1 MIEGHPVMGVIDQIA
16 LEPEV
21 PLEQRPMDAFVTI
34 AKKRRL
40 IISDVKTRVGTT
52 VPNERNSRAAKMQ
65 VSLYHRMLSEM
76 IDGSVDTTTLFT
88 ALGLDSGACFSD
100 AFLVEAGM
108 TYSATGIMDFET
120 LLENNNLTVLP
131 YSEEANSEIMA
142 TRTNRTLETLA
153 QRDNENCFPIR
164 VGSDGR
170 NIEVSGEIWFWE
182 RRNSRSMRR

>member
-16 LEPEV
+16 LDPEA

-65 VSLYHRMLSEM
+65 VSLYHRMLGDM
-76 IDGSVDTTTLFT
+76 IAGSVDITTLFT
-88 ALGLDSGACFSD
+88 ALGLDSEARFSD

-108 TYSATGIMDFET
+108 TYSAAGIMDFET

-131 YSEEANSEIMA
+131 RSEWTNSEIMA
-142 TRTNRTLETLA
+142 ARANRALETLP
-153 QRDNENCFPIR
+153 QLDHENCLAFRVRLTVGISKSTWKLGFGNAGIR
-164 VGSDGR
+164 GR
-170 NIEVSGEIWFWE
+170 
-182 RRNSRSMRR
+182 